1 MRITRRNLLR
11 LLVAAPVV
19 KLLGDGV
26 PGFGAVTPFDGR
38 ATITLRAV
46 RITCSGGNAV
56 ISVVK
61 DGKPVSSF
69 IHSNYAADVKVIHTL
84 ALPPMRAVE
93 TSVQVMIETLNDK
106 PFTLFDFSVLRGP
119 ERRQQI
125 SEFDGLSGLWERRR
139 QERSVIDLQ
148 QRPG

>member
-1 MRITRRNLLR
+1 MTRRNVLR
-11 LLVAAPVV
+11 LFFAVPAA
-19 KLLGDGV
+19 KLLGAGV
-26 PGFGAVTPFDGR
+26 PGFGAVTPFDDR
-38 ATITLRAV
+38 ATIRLHAV
-46 RITCSGGNAV
+46 RITVAGDNAL
-56 ISVVK
+56 ISVLQ

-69 IHSNYAADVKVIHTL
+69 FHANYAPDVKVIHTL
-84 ALPPMRAVE
+84 ALPPMRAVSM
-93 TSVQVMIETLNDK
+93 SVQVMIETLNDK

-148 QRPG
+148 PRPG